1 LVDDRQYGP
10 AETWE
15 KSMSTPTGEH
25 EFLRDLEVEVEADLT
40 MVESTPPEQ
49 GPAAEWQFDPADI
62 EREEAGF
69 HNLLG
74 AVQALEGDDPQ
85 ARQ

>member
-1 LVDDRQYGP
+1 
-10 AETWE
+10 
-15 KSMSTPTGEH
+15 MNTPTGEH
-25 EFLRDLEVEVEADLT
+25 EFLRELEVEVEADLT
-40 MVESTPPEQ
+40 MVKSTPQEQ
-49 GPAAEWQFDPADI
+49 GPAAEWQFDPADR
-62 EREEAGF
+62 EREEAGL